1 MGARVTRCSGNATG
15 AQRRA
20 YSRGCVAS
28 TASRP
33 VAVGVGGAE
42 RGAPMSQRAY
52 RRVRVAATPK
62 PPVAKEGATGS
73 RLSGAARR
81 QDPLREQRVPRL
93 RWVMRGQDPVKE
105 QRVPRWLDDRA
116 RSWFSPCNNV
126 PRGTLRSILS
136 LTPSRSVA
144 SMGLFDGAD
153 HRHRQSE
160 GWGRQGEDRYQP
172 RGVLGGGGTDGPPGG
187 PRPAGPCRTPHRGC
201 AEGPRPLH

>member
-52 RRVRVAATPK
+52 RRVRGAATPK

-73 RLSGAARR
+73 LLAGLLGDSNCLGLSSTLN
-81 QDPLREQRVPRL
+81 QF
-93 RWVMRGQDPVKE
+93 
-105 QRVPRWLDDRA
+105 RA
-116 RSWFSPCNNV
+116 
-126 PRGTLRSILS
+126 PRG
-136 LTPSRSVA
+136 P
-144 SMGLFDGAD
+144 MFE
-153 HRHRQSE
+153 HRIQDD
-160 GWGRQGEDRYQP
+160 QQ
-172 RGVLGGGGTDGPPGG
+172 L
-187 PRPAGPCRTPHRGC
+187 PHAR
-201 AEGPRPLH
+201 